1 MRSDFH
7 KFNCSSLSYNLNA
20 VILTK
25 MSVIRLF
32 AIAHLKV
39 CIEFKIRNRCTKRR
53 FFAYLYFVCFHVS
66 ASENSLNFLP
76 TQTTHSYNR
85 MCLQSSVL

>member
-53 FFAYLYFVCFHVS
+53 FLLTYILFVFM
-66 ASENSLNFLP
+66 FL
-76 TQTTHSYNR
+76 
-85 MCLQSSVL
+85 LQRIV